1 MRKRIY
7 RVEMLLLSGVLG
19 FLGFSCSDQFGETP
33 DMYGTPVTHFI
44 IKGAVTDESGKP
56 IKGIRV
62 ITSYRHQYNE
72 NAFTDTLY
80 TNEKGQ
86 FENVKQYFPS
96 VPDEIET
103 EFTDMDGEQNGGSFK
118 SEVQEKTKSD
128 FVQTKKGK
136 GFFSGEFTL
145 TIKQILKKIK

>member
-33 DMYGTPVTHFI
+33 DMYGTPVTDFI
-44 IKGAVTDESGKP
+44 IKGTVTDESGKP

-62 ITSYRHQYNE
+62 INNYRYQWDE
-72 NAFTDTLY
+72 KTFADTLY

-86 FENVKQYFPS
+86 FENVKQYFPA
-96 VPDEIET
+96 VPNEIKT
-103 EFTDMDGEQNGGSFK
+103 EFTDMDEEQNGGSFK
-118 SEVQEKTKSD
+118 SEVQEYAKSD

-136 GFFSGEFTL
+136 GWFSGEFTL